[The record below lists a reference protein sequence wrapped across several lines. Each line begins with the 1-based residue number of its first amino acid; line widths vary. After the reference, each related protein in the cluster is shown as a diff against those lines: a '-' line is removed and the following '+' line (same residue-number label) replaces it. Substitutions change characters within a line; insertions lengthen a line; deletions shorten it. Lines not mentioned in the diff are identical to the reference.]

1 MTSIAHCLWFDDQ
14 AEAAAR
20 LYTGIFGGR
29 ILRTTPYTAEGQE
42 LHGRPAGSVM
52 TVEFEL
58 LGQRYVALNG
68 GPMFTFS
75 EAVSIQVLCD
85 TQEEVDRY
93 WAALTADGG
102 EPGHCGWLKDR
113 FGLSWQV
120 TPRALSDM
128 VADPDPAKAARVTKA
143 FLQMTKFD
151 VAALERA
158 YRGQ

>member
-29 ILRTTPYTAEGQE
+29 ILRTTAYPAEGQDV
-42 LHGRPAGSVM
+42 HGRPAGSVM
-52 TVEFEL
+52 TVDFEL
-58 LGQRYVALNG
+58 FGLRYVALNG
-68 GPMFTFS
+68 GPMFRFT

-85 TQEEVDRY
+85 TQEEIDRY

-120 TPRALSDM
+120 TPRALADM
-128 VADPDPAKAARVTKA
+128 VADPDPARAARVTKA

-158 YRGQ
+158 YRG

>member
-29 ILRTTPYTAEGQE
+29 ILRTTAYPAEGQDV
-42 LHGRPAGSVM
+42 HGRPAGSVM
-52 TVEFEL
+52 TVDFEV

-68 GPMFTFS
+68 GPVFRFN

-85 TQEEVDRY
+85 TQEEIDRY

-120 TPRALSDM
+120 TPRALADM
-128 VADPDPAKAARVTKA
+128 VADPDPARAARVTMA

-158 YRGQ
+158 YRG